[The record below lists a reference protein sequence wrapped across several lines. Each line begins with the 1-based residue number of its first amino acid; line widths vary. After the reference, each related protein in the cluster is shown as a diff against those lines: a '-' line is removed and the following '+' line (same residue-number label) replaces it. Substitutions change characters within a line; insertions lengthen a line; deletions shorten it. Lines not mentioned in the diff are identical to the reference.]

1 LLLNVQDALFA
12 LRRDAEPFDAW
23 RGGRELICHQAR
35 QKVNS
40 VNMADRAQ
48 IVHLEKPRKK
58 NPGRRFLHLMLFDR
72 LPSAFELWRLSRAR
86 PRKRKA
92 RYHLQSVAFLTVR
105 NHQPKLWSF

>member
-40 VNMADRAQ
+40 LDHSDRATNRSSKEIAQ
-48 IVHLEKPRKK
+48 K
-58 NPGRRFLHLMLFDR
+58 NPRGRLLHLMLFDR
-72 LPSAFELWRLSRAR
+72 LRFRIAIVAARQNATAANARL
-86 PRKRKA
+86 
-92 RYHLQSVAFLTVR
+92 VITC
-105 NHQPKLWSF
+105 